1 MNNPIGWF
9 EIYVDD
15 MSRAKTFYETVLSV
29 SLTSMVDP
37 VDGFSMYGFPSDM
50 ESYGSSGAL
59 VSSPAVKAGN
69 NSTVVYFSCE
79 DCATEASRVVEA
91 GGVLEREKFAIGE
104 YGFVSL
110 AKDTEGNLIGLH
122 SLK

>member
-15 MSRAKTFYETVLSV
+15 MSRAKAFYEAVFGV
-29 SLTSMVDP
+29 NLTSMVDP
-37 VDGFSMYGFPSDM
+37 SDGFAMFGFPSDM
-50 ESYGSSGAL
+50 KCYGSSGAL
-59 VSSPAVKAGN
+59 VCTPSVKTGH

-79 DCATEASRVVEA
+79 DCATEGARVVPA
-91 GGVLEREKFAIGE
+91 GGNLVREKFAIGE
-104 YGFVSL
+104 YGFVTL

>member
-15 MSRAKTFYETVLSV
+15 MSRAKAFYETVFCVNLA
-29 SLTSMVDP
+29 SMVDP
-37 VDGFSMYGFPSDM
+37 SDGFAMFGFPSHM

-59 VSSPAVKAGN
+59 VCTPSVKAGN

-79 DCATEASRVVEA
+79 DCATEGARVTDA
-91 GGVLEREKFAIGE
+91 GGFVVRDKFAIGE
-104 YGFVSL
+104 YGFVTL

>member
-15 MSRAKTFYETVLSV
+15 MSRAKTFYETVLNV

-69 NSTVVYFSCE
+69 NS
-79 DCATEASRVVEA
+79 ATEASRVVEA